1 MKMDTSNT
9 NHNFRADPQLVLKH
23 AVAERFG
30 VRISELTDWAFFSTT
45 KNEVSMMQL
54 HHFPSSHMT
63 AGNPHLD
70 WKRGMMLPQ
79 LSRSTTHIISS
90 MATRNI
96 FNLRT
101 AEAEL
106 FLGHGQLQ
114 RDPSNTSH
122 ALISSGPVILIHSE
136 ATLGM
141 AHLGDDGII
150 MNYSRY
156 LELSSYPVTE
166 RSQKP
171 KYH

>member
-1 MKMDTSNT
+1 MNPANT

-23 AVAERFG
+23 AVSERFG
-30 VRISELTDWAFFSTT
+30 VRISELEDWAFFSTT

-63 AGNPHLD
+63 AGNPHLE
-70 WKRGMMLPQ
+70 WKRGMSLPQ

-96 FNLRT
+96 FKLRT
-101 AEAEL
+101 AQAEL
-106 FLGHGQLQ
+106 FLGHGQL
-114 RDPSNTSH
+114 RHDPSNTSQSIVSCG
-122 ALISSGPVILIHSE
+122 AVILIHNE

-141 AHLGDDGII
+141 AYLSDDGII
-150 MNYSRY
+150 TSYSRY
-156 LELSSYPVTE
+156 LELSSYPVVE
-166 RSQKP
+166 RPQKP

>member
-1 MKMDTSNT
+1 MNTSDTNP
-9 NHNFRADPQLVLKH
+9 NFRADPQLVLKH

-30 VRISELTDWAFFSTT
+30 LRIAELEDWAFFSTT
-45 KNEVSMMQL
+45 NNEVSMMQL

-70 WKRGMMLPQ
+70 WRRGMMLPH

-96 FNLRT
+96 CKLRT
-101 AEAEL
+101 AQAEL
-106 FLGHGQLQ
+106 FLGHGQL
-114 RDPSNTSH
+114 DHAPPKTSH
-122 ALISSGPVILIHSE
+122 SSVSCGPVILIHNH

-141 AHLGDDGII
+141 AYLSDDGII
-150 MNYSRY
+150 TSYSRY
-156 LELSSYPVTE
+156 LELSSYPVAE

>member
-1 MKMDTSNT
+1 MDTSNT

-30 VRISELTDWAFFSTT
+30 VRISELSDWAFFSTT

-70 WKRGMMLPQ
+70 WGKGMMLPQ

-96 FNLRT
+96 FKLRT

-106 FLGHGQLQ
+106 FLGHGQLEH
-114 RDPSNTSH
+114 DPSNTSQT
-122 ALISSGPVILIHSE
+122 IVSSGPVILIHNE

-141 AHLGDDGII
+141 AYLGDDGII
-150 MNYSRY
+150 MSYSRY
-156 LELSSYPVTE
+156 LELSSYPVVE
-166 RSQKP
+166 RPQKP
-171 KYH
+171 EYH